1 MLLSIIGIIIGWF
14 VIGFIINFLVYGGK
28 PNSEMG
34 KTETA
39 KSLHI
44 ILNVITVIFLIAVL
58 FK

>member
-1 MLLSIIGIIIGWF
+1 MLLSIIGIIIEWF
-14 VIGFIINFLVYGGK
+14 IIGFIINFLVYGGK

-34 KTETA
+34 KSETV